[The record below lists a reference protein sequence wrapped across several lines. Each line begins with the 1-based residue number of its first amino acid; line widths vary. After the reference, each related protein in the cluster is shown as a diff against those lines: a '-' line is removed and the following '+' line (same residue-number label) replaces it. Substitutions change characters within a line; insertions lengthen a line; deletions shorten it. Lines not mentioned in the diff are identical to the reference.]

1 MSSRLDIGSSTSTD
15 FQNRCFREAS
25 CLAPKDKSLSSNIY
39 YTCMCIYSVRGGTT
53 FRAFIIPGRRRACN
67 RGKRREKKK
76 KEKNETA
83 STEIP
88 TEIPEHGNRASTRP
102 TAGVSRE
109 RRAVPWLLRPSSSNV
124 SDEKVLSIAERA
136 YPHPPSPP
144 SPVRNP

>member
-25 CLAPKDKSLSSNIY
+25 CLAPKDKSLIEHILYVYVYIFSERRNDFSSVY
-39 YTCMCIYSVRGGTT
+39 YTGEEAI
-53 FRAFIIPGRRRACN
+53 CN